1 MANLDDNWKFRLMAT
16 GNFNN
21 DFVQEERLR
30 ARRKDV
36 LSTTVTENFDLKFVQ
51 EATQITPETVLQKNK
66 AQTIGRK
73 Q

>member
-16 GNFNN
+16 GNFNK
-21 DFVQEERLR
+21 DFVQERLR
-30 ARRKDV
+30 ARRKNV
-36 LSTTVTENFDLKFVQ
+36 LSTTGNFDLKFVQ
-51 EATQITPETVLQKNK
+51 EAMQITPGTILQKNK

>member
-36 LSTTVTENFDLKFVQ
+36 LSTTENFDLKFVQ